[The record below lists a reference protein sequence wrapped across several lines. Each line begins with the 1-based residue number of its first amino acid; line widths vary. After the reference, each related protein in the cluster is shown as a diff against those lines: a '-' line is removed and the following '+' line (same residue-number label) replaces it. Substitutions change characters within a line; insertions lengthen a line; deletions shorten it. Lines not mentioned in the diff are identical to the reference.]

1 MLELPTQNCSYKR
14 PFIKNI
20 GVIAPNCT
28 LSCVF
33 YKELVA
39 NRPIYNIMGVNGRI
53 NMENTMSKMD
63 RKIFKET
70 MLQLWEDI
78 DIIEAWDTYNE
89 TMESIERGMEEVELL
104 SMLSDLTKEQRLIW
118 RTELAER
125 GYEMTPIQIDQYIS
139 IVEIALGV

>member
-1 MLELPTQNCSYKR
+1 MD
-14 PFIKNI
+14 
-20 GVIAPNCT
+20 
-28 LSCVF
+28 
-33 YKELVA
+33 
-39 NRPIYNIMGVNGRI
+39 VNDRI
-53 NMENTMSKMD
+53 NTENTMNKMD

-70 MLQLWEDI
+70 ILQLWEDI

-89 TMESIERGMEEVELL
+89 TMESIERGVEEVELL
-104 SMLSDLTKEQRLIW
+104 SMLSDLNKEQRLIW

>member
-1 MLELPTQNCSYKR
+1 MN
-14 PFIKNI
+14 
-20 GVIAPNCT
+20 
-28 LSCVF
+28 
-33 YKELVA
+33 
-39 NRPIYNIMGVNGRI
+39 
-53 NMENTMSKMD
+53 KMD

-70 MLQLWEDI
+70 ILQLWEDI

-89 TMESIERGMEEVELL
+89 TMESIERGVEEVELL
-104 SMLSDLTKEQRLIW
+104 SMLSDLNKEQRLIW